1 VAAHEV
7 PVVRRGRRAR
17 LRDAGDP
24 PRQEPARRAGRG
36 SAARPALP
44 RRARTPRGRPAAAPS
59 RRGRTVRAR
68 RPAARAR
75 RLATGAPPP
84 ARPLE
89 RSGAL
94 VARSVVHEKP
104 HRHTSLLARWD
115 QRFPEP
121 SEGGGLAELLVAA
134 VRAAVVAPERELSR
148 WFPWWED
155 GLADRLVSDG
165 RLVRPADGWV
175 AVETASAPAPEAPAR

>member
-1 VAAHEV
+1 VAALLDPLCRAELA
-7 PVVRRGRRAR
+7 RREDDPLLRHLAAAGPSELEDLQLELGVSPRELRR
-17 LRDAGDP
+17 LR
-24 PRQEPARRAGRG
+24 
-36 SAARPALP
+36 
-44 RRARTPRGRPAAAPS
+44 
-59 RRGRTVRAR
+59 V
-68 RPAARAR
+68 
-75 RLATGAPPP
+75 
-84 ARPLE
+84 PLE